1 MLWRLVLC
9 KSLPFPLKLLIMQ
22 NTNHQRSWT
31 PLQPAT
37 ANVPAEGMK
46 NVGVGMCPMN
56 RTGMPVEIATA
67 FIQLASPLGSYF
79 TGECIHGTGGIEMQ
93 G

>member
-1 MLWRLVLC
+1 MSPHHLFSPSTFQS
-9 KSLPFPLKLLIMQ
+9 KSLTLFS
-22 NTNHQRSWT
+22 SWT

-46 NVGVGMCPMN
+46 NVGVGMAPMN
-56 RTGMPVEIATA
+56 RTGMPIEIATA
-67 FIQLASPLGSYF
+67 YIQLASPLGSYF

>member
-1 MLWRLVLC
+1 MSPYHLFSPSTFQS
-9 KSLPFPLKLLIMQ
+9 KPLTLFS
-22 NTNHQRSWT
+22 SWT

-46 NVGVGMCPMN
+46 NVGVGMAPMN
-56 RTGMPVEIATA
+56 RTGMPIEIATA
-67 FIQLASPLGSYF
+67 YIQLASPLGSYF

>member
-1 MLWRLVLC
+1 
-9 KSLPFPLKLLIMQ
+9 
-22 NTNHQRSWT
+22 
-31 PLQPAT
+31 
-37 ANVPAEGMK
+37 MK
-46 NVGVGMCPMN
+46 QVGVGMCPLN
-56 RTGMPVEIATA
+56 RSGMPIEIATA

>member
-1 MLWRLVLC
+1 MPLLLESC
-9 KSLPFPLKLLIMQ
+9 KHSSPLLILFVHFA
-22 NTNHQRSWT
+22 NYFSSWT

-46 NVGVGMCPMN
+46 NVGVGMAPLN